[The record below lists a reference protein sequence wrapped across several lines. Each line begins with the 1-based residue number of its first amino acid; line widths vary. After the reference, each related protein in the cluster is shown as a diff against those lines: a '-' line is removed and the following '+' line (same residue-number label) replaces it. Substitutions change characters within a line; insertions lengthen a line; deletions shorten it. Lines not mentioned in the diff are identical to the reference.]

1 MIFTQ
6 SHGGF
11 PAAEETSWT
20 VSERGARLR
29 FENVLC
35 LHLSDPSGFATN
47 TKAIENGVTQFL
59 CLRLACVEG
68 PGIISDDQI
77 VNIRRKIFWRFLNL
91 TAGAFF
97 QMIQDAEGYLGEQA
111 VFLQHCQGVIEGGRI
126 GGRWARGDHVEWV
139 ADYIGDNEAEE
150 SPALE

>member
-20 VSERGARLR
+20 VSEGGARLR

-35 LHLSDPSGFATN
+35 LHLSDPLSFATN
-47 TKAIENGVTQFL
+47 TKVIENGVTQFL

-77 VNIRRKIFWRFLNL
+77 VDIRRKIFWRFLNL

-97 QMIQDAEGYLGEQA
+97 QLIQDDGRHLGNQL
-111 VFLQHCQGVIEGGRI
+111 VFSQHAQGVVESGRI
-126 GGRWARGDHVEWV
+126 WRRWAGGDHVEW
-139 ADYIGDNEAEE
+139 
-150 SPALE
+150 